1 VSRVARVA
9 VVTSHP
15 IQYHSPWFRALAQVV
30 DLEVFYCHRQDAA
43 AQAAA
48 GFGQPFEWDIPLLEG
63 YRYRW
68 LENISPTPHVDF
80 FRGCDTPGVAPLI
93 REGGYDACVVTGWYL
108 KSYWQAIRACWNA
121 RVPILMRGDS
131 HLGSPRSA
139 VKTAAKFV
147 PYAWMLRRM
156 DAHLF
161 VGEANRAY
169 LRHYGVPESQLFFTP
184 HFVENDRFNKG
195 ADRARENG
203 AAAAFRAAAG
213 VPPGA
218 VVFLFAGKLI
228 VRKRVIDFV
237 QALAGL
243 RASGRLVHGIVVG
256 SGPEE
261 SDVRQQA
268 QMLGAP
274 VHFAGFLNQT
284 ELPVAYAAADC
295 FVLPSSTETWGLVV
309 NEAMACGLPA
319 IVSDGVGCATD
330 LVVPGETGFVYP
342 AGDAPQL
349 WDRML
354 RLVDLLDRDRSAFDA
369 AVRSRISRYACDDA
383 VAGTLSA
390 LEFVTPSVR
399 RLSAITPALSRGNRP

>member
-1 VSRVARVA
+1 MSGAWRVSDEEEIDALREARRIARLERTAEAWAVVEARV
-9 VVTSHP
+9 
-15 IQYHSPWFRALAQVV
+15 
-30 DLEVFYCHRQDAA
+30 
-43 AQAAA
+43 
-48 GFGQPFEWDIPLLEG
+48 
-63 YRYRW
+63 
-68 LENISPTPHVDF
+68 
-80 FRGCDTPGVAPLI
+80 
-93 REGGYDACVVTGWYL
+93 
-108 KSYWQAIRACWNA
+108 
-121 RVPILMRGDS
+121 
-131 HLGSPRSA
+131 
-139 VKTAAKFV
+139 
-147 PYAWMLRRM
+147 LRC
-156 DAHLF
+156 
-161 VGEANRAY
+161 
-169 LRHYGVPESQLFFTP
+169 RHYGVPESQLFFTP

>member
-43 AQAAA
+43 GQAAA
-48 GFGQPFEWDIPLLEG
+48 GFGHPFEWDVPLLEG

-68 LENISPTPHVDF
+68 LENVSPTPQVES
-80 FRGCDTPGVAPLI
+80 FRGCDTPAVAALV

-131 HLGSPRSA
+131 HLGTPRSA
-139 VKTAAKFV
+139 LKSAAKFV
-147 PYAWMLRRM
+147 PYAWMLRQM

-161 VGEANRAY
+161 VGEANREY
-169 LRHYGVPESQLFFTP
+169 LRHYGVPETQLFFTP
-184 HFVENDRFNKG
+184 HFVDNDRFSRS
-195 ADRARENG
+195 ADQAREGG
-203 AAAAFRAAAG
+203 AAAAFRATAG
-213 VPPGA
+213 VPKDA

-228 VRKRVIDFV
+228 ARKRAIDFV

-261 SDVRQQA
+261 ADLRQQA
-268 QMLGAP
+268 EMLGAP
-274 VHFAGFLNQT
+274 VHFAGFINQT
-284 ELPVAYAAADC
+284 ALPVAYAAADC
-295 FVLPSSTETWGLVV
+295 LVLPSSNETWGLVV
-309 NEAMACGLPA
+309 NEAMACGVPA
-319 IVSDGVGCATD
+319 IVADCVGCATD
-330 LVVPGETGFVYP
+330 LVVPGETGFIYP

-349 WDRML
+349 WDRMTHV
-354 RLVDLLDRDRSAFDA
+354 VDALERDRACFDA

-383 VAGTLSA
+383 VAGTLAA
-390 LEFVTPSVR
+390 LESVTPSVR
-399 RLSAITPALSRGNRP
+399 RLSAITPALSRGHRP